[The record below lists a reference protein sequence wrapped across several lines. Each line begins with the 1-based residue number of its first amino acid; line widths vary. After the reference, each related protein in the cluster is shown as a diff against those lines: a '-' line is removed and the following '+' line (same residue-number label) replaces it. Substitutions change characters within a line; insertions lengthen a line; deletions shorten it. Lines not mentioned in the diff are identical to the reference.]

1 MNIISKI
8 RNKYKDV
15 TVERFDNPLRYP
27 EFDSE
32 QYRVIFKN
40 NIVLSLVKQLSFME
54 DCDLWEVGIMDVVE
68 DSAKLRAPLS
78 NIYGDV
84 TDEVIIKMVDVVI
97 NLKEKE
103 EVTFDFIKPDG
114 EDNDKVKIAVD
125 NFLDSMFPPDK
136 TEIN

>member
-15 TVERFDNPLRYP
+15 TIERFDNPLRYP

-32 QYRVIFKN
+32 QYRIIFKN
-40 NIVLSLVKQLSFME
+40 NIILSLVKQLSFME

-78 NIYGDV
+78 NIYSDV
-84 TDEVIIKMVDVVI
+84 TDKTIIKMADDVI
-97 NLKEKE
+97 DLKEKE
-103 EVTFDFIKPDG
+103 EVVFDFIRPDG
-114 EDNDKVKIAVD
+114 EDDNKIKMAVD

-136 TEIN
+136 IEIN